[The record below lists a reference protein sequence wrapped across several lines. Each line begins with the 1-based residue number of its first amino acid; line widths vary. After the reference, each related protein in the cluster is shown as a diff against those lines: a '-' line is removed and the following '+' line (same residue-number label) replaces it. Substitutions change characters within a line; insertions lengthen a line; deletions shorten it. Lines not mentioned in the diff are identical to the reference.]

1 MHLDRIPRRYTVEA
15 GKTLAD
21 IWDVSADKG
30 KHDLWVYGPNG
41 FVRVFKDD
49 AQTIANVASP
59 ECRVCYDIANGD
71 VYVKFS
77 NQGTQ
82 ACTLTIQDNAYG
94 SAGPWVLKVEPGKE
108 VEQNWSLRKSGNW
121 YDFSVTADTLNGY
134 MRRFAGRVETGKH
147 GLSDPAMGTA

>member
-1 MHLDRIPRRYTVEA
+1 M
-15 GKTLAD
+15 
-21 IWDVSADKG
+21 
-30 KHDLWVYGPNG
+30 YGPNG

-49 AQTIANVASP
+49 AQAAANVASP

-77 NQGTQ
+77 NTGAQ

-94 SAGPWVLKVEPGKE
+94 GGSLVVKVEPGKE

-121 YDFSVTADTLNGY
+121 YDFSVTADTAKGY
-134 MRRFAGRVETGKH
+134 LRRFAGRVETGSH